1 MLNPVL
7 LRTLTVV
14 VRANSFAEAARELG
28 YTGSAVSQQ
37 IAALERS
44 VRLQL
49 FERSAHSIR
58 PTPAAIMLAGRSREL
73 LAVLRSIEDD
83 LVEMAEG
90 RTGRLDV
97 GSFPTASARL
107 MPGALGH
114 FADGHATV
122 ETSLDEGEADDLL
135 DRVKDREIDVAVVYR
150 YDLVPRPRPQGLTV
164 LPLLVED
171 LRLLLPEGH
180 CLASKDEPLGLGDL
194 ASETWIATNSGS
206 PGASCLRHLCVDAGF
221 EPHVGF
227 RSNDYDVIHGFVEA
241 SLGIALVPA
250 LSHAPRRGV
259 VTRPLK
265 DVQAHRYVDVVYRAG
280 NQNPLLPGFID
291 SLRWSVGE
299 VLDDGLVSA

>member
-14 VRANSFAEAARELG
+14 LRTSSFAEAARELG

-44 VRLQL
+44 IRMQL

-58 PTPAAIMLAGRSREL
+58 PTPAAIMLAARSREV
-73 LAVLRSIEDD
+73 LAVLRALEDD
-83 LVEMAEG
+83 LTEMAEG
-90 RTGRLDV
+90 RTGHLSV

-107 MPGALGH
+107 MPAALGH
-114 FADGHATV
+114 FTSGHATV

-135 DRVKDREIDVAVVYR
+135 DRVRDRDIDVAVVYR
-150 YDLVPRPRPQGLTV
+150 YDLVPRSRPQGLTV

-180 CLASKDEPLGLGDL
+180 VLAGKDEPLSLEDL
-194 ASETWIATNSGS
+194 ASETWIATNYGS
-206 PGASCLRHLCVDAGF
+206 PGASCMRHLCIDAGF
-221 EPHVGF
+221 EPHVVF

-241 SLGIALVPA
+241 GLGVALVPA
-250 LSHAPRRGV
+250 LSHEPRQGV
-259 VTRPLK
+259 LARSLK
-265 DVQAHRYVDVVYRAG
+265 DVRAHRYVDIVHRAG
-280 NQNPLLPGFID
+280 NQNPVLPGFID
-291 SLRWSVGE
+291 SLRWSVSD
-299 VLDDGLVSA
+299 VLAEGLAPA

>member
-7 LRTLTVV
+7 LRTLTAVL
-14 VRANSFAEAARELG
+14 RANSFAEAARELG

-44 VRLQL
+44 IRMQL

-58 PTPAAIMLAGRSREL
+58 PTPAAIMLAARSREV
-73 LAVLRSIEDD
+73 LAVLRALEDD

-90 RTGRLDV
+90 RTGHLNV

-107 MPGALGH
+107 MPAALGH
-114 FADGHATV
+114 FTSGHATA

-135 DRVKDREIDVAVVYR
+135 NRVSDREIDVAVVYR
-150 YDLVPRPRPQGLTV
+150 YDLVPRSRPPGLTV

-180 CLASKDEPLGLGDL
+180 SLATGDEPLALGDL
-194 ASETWIATNSGS
+194 ASETWIATNYGT
-206 PGASCLRHLCVDAGF
+206 PGASCLRHLCIDAGF
-221 EPHVGF
+221 GPRVVI
-227 RSNDYDVIHGFVEA
+227 RSNDYDVIHGFVQA
-241 SLGIALVPA
+241 GLGIALVPA
-250 LSHAPRRGV
+250 LSHEARRGV
-259 VTRPLK
+259 LSRRLK
-265 DVQAHRYVDVVYRAG
+265 DVQAHRYVDIVHRAG

-291 SLRWSVGE
+291 SLRWSAGE
-299 VLDDGLVSA
+299 VLDDGLVPA

>member
-14 VRANSFAEAARELG
+14 VRASSFAEAARELG

-58 PTPAAIMLAGRSREL
+58 PTPAALTLAARSREV
-73 LAVLRSIEDD
+73 LAVLRALEDD
-83 LVEMAEG
+83 VMEMADG
-90 RTGRLDV
+90 RSGRLNV

-107 MPGALGH
+107 MPAALGH
-114 FADGHATV
+114 FTASHPKV
-122 ETSLDEGEADDLL
+122 ETSLDEGEADDLRE
-135 DRVKDREIDVAVVYR
+135 RVKDRDIDVAVVYR

-171 LRLLLPEGH
+171 LRLLLPESH
-180 CLASKDEPLGLGDL
+180 PLAGRDEALGLADL
-194 ASETWIATNSGS
+194 ASQTWIATNTGS
-206 PGASCLRHLCVDAGF
+206 PGASCMRHLCIDAGF
-221 EPHVGF
+221 EPRVGF
-227 RSNDYDVIHGFVEA
+227 RSNDYDVIHGFVQA
-241 SLGIALVPA
+241 GLGIGLVPA
-250 LSHAPRRGV
+250 LSHEPRRGV
-259 VTRPLK
+259 LTRSLK
-265 DVQAHRYVDVVYRAG
+265 DVQAHRHVDIVHREG

-291 SLRWSVGE
+291 ALRRSAGE
-299 VLDDGLVSA
+299 VLDDGLLLA